1 MLTRNMPNMQ
11 NTRGNKMKI
20 KILDHQDKI
29 KKTLDVSSIKE
40 AAEKLNINLEETVIL
55 KNGELTTEDTKLKE
69 NDRIRFITTSSGG

>member
-1 MLTRNMPNMQ
+1 
-11 NTRGNKMKI
+11 MKI